1 MIEKFY
7 LNHRWDTNRYYNQDQ
22 SEPES
27 NGNESVLHI
36 PQISGALSPDKV

>member
-1 MIEKFY
+1 MDWT
-7 LNHRWDTNRYYNQDQ
+7 LTGTATLGQ

-36 PQISGALSPDKV
+36 PQTSKMESHHQIKF